1 VPGSVSIRPRLP
13 SDMDAC
19 VSLLR
24 DVYAQDGYP
33 LAWPA
38 DPQAWLSGDR
48 QVAAWIACRAQA
60 ICGHVALTR
69 PRAGAAASAWARTLQ
84 VHEADLLCISLL
96 FVAPQARGRGTGNRL
111 LDAALA
117 EAQAR
122 GAAAALEVITLNRQA
137 IALYQARGWRHIG
150 SVRYDWLPQNEQ
162 SLLFVPPDPG
172 PS

>member
-1 VPGSVSIRPRLP
+1 
-13 SDMDAC
+13 MDAC
-19 VSLLR
+19 VSLLLE
-24 DVYAQDGYP
+24 VHAQDGYP
-33 LAWPA
+33 LEWPA

-48 QVAAWIACRAQA
+48 QVGAWIACRAQA

-69 PRAGAAASAWARTLQ
+69 PRPGAAASAWARTLQ

-111 LDAALA
+111 LDTALA

-137 IALYQARGWRHIG
+137 
-150 SVRYDWLPQNEQ
+150 LPQNEQ
-162 SLLFVPPDPG
+162 SLLFVAPGPG